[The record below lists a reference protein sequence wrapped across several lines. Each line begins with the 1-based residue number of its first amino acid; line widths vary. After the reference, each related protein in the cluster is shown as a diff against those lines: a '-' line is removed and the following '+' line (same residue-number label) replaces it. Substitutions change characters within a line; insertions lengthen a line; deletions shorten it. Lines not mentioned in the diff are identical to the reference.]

1 MANEREFI
9 NSFQG
14 KNVNSDELQNLDNN
28 TYFNIVSKYNVS
40 NDGVLT
46 SKIKPVYN
54 NSFNNPA
61 PPDPSRFDPPPPD
74 PIRITRPDALDVPA
88 VRVLDTRDI
97 DVEVSPTGK
106 LQRITVS
113 PGRTEFDNSDRG
125 RFPPV
130 SRDAPEEVFDPADRD
145 EADFDL
151 AGYSER
157 SSNGELGPPIGLN
170 ESARTKIAVNQS
182 KTATAIN
189 DGPFMEDLTK
199 LEINTRPNELNVFSS
214 YTYNIALYMI
224 NSKSYVDLTN
234 LPRSAQQVLDPDSG
248 VSKLLMRSGGTG
260 LDADPNFRNDF
271 FIDDLEVTNIAA
283 GPNKFK
289 QNTNAVDIRFTIT
302 EPRGVRL
309 LEVLQD
315 AAASVLASTRERYIH
330 APYLLEITFKGYDE
344 QGRPVPAPSTPKYIP
359 IRITDMQFEV
369 TATGTQYKVQAIPY
383 AHYAMGSIVST
394 IPFNVELNAT
404 TVGDIF
410 NGVAKVIEE
419 VQEERTLTGPLDQ
432 RRGDTQRIETKKKVY
447 EAKDLGQVL
456 TDYQKKRTQKTKVL
470 SEKNDKVSEK
480 FIDPAAEGYDTYEFK
495 IAGEIAQA
503 KLNKK
508 QLYDALNTP
517 APTETKEKESK
528 DKSDRRQFEAYVK
541 GVGQGVTL
549 DKETGVF
556 KINAGT
562 DVSKLLNLIILHSD
576 YMDQNIVDN
585 PVPQATEGDPIK
597 WFKIRPVI
605 QSVSGDGK
613 GFDAKDGRY
622 KYNITF
628 AVEKT
633 TIHYN
638 DFPWAKKSKPKGAG
652 VHKKYDYLFAGL
664 NTEVLNL
671 DLKFRTA
678 FMQVMT
684 AGTGSP
690 LANKQ
695 HNATFAPLVKELSQS
710 AEGNTTN
717 SQDDI
722 KRARAKDLFSSVMSD
737 GVDMVDLNLQI
748 IGDPAYLP
756 TSDAFWQDKVRQG
769 KSYTDAF
776 MPDGTINYNVSPPYV
791 QVNLKTPTDY
801 DETTGL
807 ANPNQYGNSSFSGVY
822 QVSSV
827 ESTFSGGVFQQRVFG
842 FRTPNQPSETG
853 VIRDKQST
861 PNTERDAL
869 ARDNEFDSKEPQA
882 INRGKNTGITNNV
895 ARVVTPIQ
903 TGGYYGE
910 FGGLDNQDPPYTSP
924 QVNNERTAQ
933 IAQQADQSVLTINDP
948 DDVSATEAWLA
959 RWPTP

>member
-14 KNVNSDELQNLDNN
+14 KNVDSDELQNLDNN
-28 TYFNIVSKYNVS
+28 SFFDIVSRYNVS
-40 NDGVLT
+40 DDGVLT
-46 SKIKPVYN
+46 SKIKPRYN

-61 PPDPSRFDPPPPD
+61 PEDPSRFDPPPPD

-97 DVEVSPTGK
+97 DVDVSPAGK
-106 LQRITVS
+106 LERITVS
-113 PGRTEFDNSDRG
+113 PGRTVDDNRDTG
-125 RFPPV
+125 RFPPL
-130 SRDAPEEVFDPADRD
+130 SPDAPEEAIDPADRD

-157 SSNGELGPPIGLN
+157 SSSGELGPPIGLN
-170 ESARTKIAVNQS
+170 ESARTNIEINQA
-182 KTATAIN
+182 KTAAAIN

-234 LPRSAQQVLDPDSG
+234 LPQSAQQVLDPDSG

-260 LDADPNFRNDF
+260 LDADPAFRNDF

-283 GPNKFK
+283 GPSKFK

-309 LEVLQD
+309 LEVLQN
-315 AAASVLASTRERYIH
+315 AAASVLASTKERYIH

-344 QGRPVPAPSTPKYIP
+344 EGRPIPAPSIPKYIP

-410 NGVAKVIEE
+410 SGVAKVIEE

-432 RRGDTQRIETKKKVY
+432 RRGDTQRVETKKKPY

-456 TDYQKKRTQKTKVL
+456 TDYQKKRTRETVVL
-470 SEKNDKVSEK
+470 SEKNNEVTQNT
-480 FIDPAAEGYDTYEFK
+480 IAPAAEGFDTYEFK

-517 APTETKEKESK
+517 APTETKEKDSK
-528 DKSDRRQFEAYVK
+528 DKSDRKQFEAYVK

-562 DVSKLLNLIILHSD
+562 DISKLLNLIIMHSD

-585 PVPQATEGDPIK
+585 PIPQATEGDPIK
-597 WFKIRPVI
+597 WFKIRPII
-605 QSVSGDGK
+605 QSASGPGK

-638 DFPWAKKSKPKGAG
+638 DFPWAKKSKPKGKG
-652 VHKKYDYLFAGL
+652 VHKQYDYLFSGT

-684 AGTGSP
+684 AQTGSP

-695 HNATFAPLVKELSQS
+695 SNATFAPLVKELPQS

-756 TSDAFWQDKVRQG
+756 TSDAFYQDKVRQG
-769 KSYTDAF
+769 RSYTEAF

-801 DETTGL
+801 DDRTGL
-807 ANPNQYGNSSFSGVY
+807 ANPNQFGNSSFSGVY

-827 ESTFSGGVFQQRVFG
+827 ESTFSGGVFQQRVYG
-842 FRTPNQPSETG
+842 FRTPNQPAETG
-853 VIRDKQST
+853 VVRDKQST
-861 PNTERDAL
+861 ANTERDAL
-869 ARDNEFDSKEPQA
+869 AKDNEFDSKEPQA
-882 INRGKNTGITNNV
+882 IGRGKNTGITNNV
-895 ARVVTPIQ
+895 ARVVTPPVDFAQ
-903 TGGYYGE
+903 DAADEFAGGNRIGGEFDTTRDPRVAQQAAKTYVGGASGEFDVTPKENWGE
-910 FGGLDNQDPPYTSP
+910 FGGNTL
-924 QVNNERTAQ
+924 
-933 IAQQADQSVLTINDP
+933 I
-948 DDVSATEAWLA
+948 
-959 RWPTP
+959 